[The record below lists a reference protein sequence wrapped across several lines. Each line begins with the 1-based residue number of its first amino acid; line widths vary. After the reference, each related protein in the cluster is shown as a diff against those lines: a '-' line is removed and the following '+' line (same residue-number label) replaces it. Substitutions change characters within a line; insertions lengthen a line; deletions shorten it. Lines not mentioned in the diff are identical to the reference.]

1 MFERGTANVEAVS
14 FGSDVPSKLM
24 AWKFTPNVRVTGRG
38 RHVHS
43 RSSAC
48 DLFFFFWWGMG
59 GHNTAAVATAVPSP
73 V

>member
-1 MFERGTANVEAVS
+1 MFERGTTDVEAVS
-14 FGSDVPSKLM
+14 FRSDVPSKLM
-24 AWKFTPNVRVTGRG
+24 AWKFTPNVGVTGRG

-48 DLFFFFWWGMG
+48 DLFFLR
-59 GHNTAAVATAVPSP
+59 NTAAVAAAVPSP